1 MTVDAGPLPVDA
13 GPPRVV
19 DGGLVGPFSRGTV
32 TLSQRVRED
41 VTRTVVTATVSA
53 TFVDVAA
60 QTPNP
65 CVERAE
71 GACMVRIGNQGSAII
86 GTFASA
92 GTLTFDGLLPRE
104 QPDSG
109 VVDAGLFDGGW
120 ALAPNDAGLVSES
133 VTQRLFFGGSE
144 LVVHAEGAT
153 VPPFTSPLLTT
164 PAQLTVSTPR
174 CVPTCAP
181 ISRSTPFR
189 VSWSGVSNAEAE
201 VRLSTAQVTVTCRAP
216 AEQNALEVPATLLQ
230 ELTPSATPG
239 EATLTMLAR
248 TSVSLD
254 AGSWNV
260 VFSAETPTLLPVT
273 VLP

>member
-1 MTVDAGPLPVDA
+1 MTVDAGSTPVDA

-19 DGGLVGPFSRGTV
+19 DGGLVGPFAMGTI
-32 TLSQRVRED
+32 TLSQRVREE
-41 VTRTVVTATVSA
+41 VTRTLITATVTATFLDVSA
-53 TFVDVAA
+53 G
-60 QTPNP
+60 TPNP
-65 CVERAE
+65 CVERVE
-71 GACMVRIGNQGSAII
+71 GACVVRVCNVGSAIT
-86 GTFASA
+86 GAGASA
-92 GTLTFDGLLPRE
+92 GLLTFDGLLPRD

-109 VVDAGLFDGGW
+109 LADAGLFDGGW

-133 VTQRLFFGGSE
+133 FTQRLFFGGSE
-144 LVVHAEGAT
+144 LVVHAGGAT
-153 VPPFTSPLLTT
+153 VPPFTSPPLTT

-174 CVPTCAP
+174 CVPACAP
-181 ISRSTPFR
+181 ISRSTPYR

-201 VRLSTAQVTVTCRAP
+201 VRLSTPQVTVTCRAP
-216 AEQNALEVPATLLQ
+216 AEQNALEVPASLLQ
-230 ELTPSATPG
+230 ELTPSVAAG

-254 AGSWNV
+254 AGPWNV